1 MKVRFL
7 HCSALEIPGSLRD
20 FNRLGEIVVYNST
33 IVDWG
38 ANAAVTNVHH
48 PVLTKISIVRGNM
61 SDGVLP
67 LGLQSRDFPLS
78 VVEINFCETNL
89 QYLPDDLDLKWHP
102 GSIIDIENSQLIV
115 VPPVL
120 MQLQPYYLVIGGN
133 PITVL
138 PPEIFEIEGTLLLT
152 LGRTQEEKKI
162 LERQLHGLNA
172 QLQHLARRREY
183 AKRREGFEARKKQ
196 NQLLRSSILG
206 QRVIFANTQSMMSE
220 FLRGPDHS
228 RNEPVIR
235 LGTDLRERYNTLIA
249 MKQERLYEIT
259 HFLTERSRYMT
270 MDTDFTDLQRFQAAN
285 GDVCLVRFDIKPFH
299 QAQSVKQA
307 FEGVLKFSY
316 NMEISIS
323 DLMGDITVRENDD
336 VDWDSSVAQHRLVTS
351 ITPDVKVDTNN
362 VTFTQYW
369 GDSSGP
375 QVERTVGDELG
386 LAVCN
391 YVEEG
396 ALYPYRES
404 ERELERLEA
413 HMAQYKQQNDTLE
426 TRQKLEQQGEEN
438 RTMRQAIHTQ
448 RLAFA
453 NTQSMISQFMRVQE
467 HSPFETFIQLGKDP
481 VERHT
486 TLLSMKRRKLHDA
499 LQFLVARR
507 MFMDPSKAFS
517 DNQKFENIHGDYC
530 YMGFDITPFVGVQNP
545 KTVFD
550 ELLNFSYSLEISLS
564 ELLGDITIREND
576 DHWDPSV
583 AQQKLV
589 TNVANLAEMETNT
602 AMFSEYHERG
612 GPAALGVNLPFN
624 AEDLGALSHGEELG
638 VLACDYVN
646 EDELYPYMPDR
657 RIRQDVTVLMLVST
671 FQHPAAI

>member
-1 MKVRFL
+1 MQSSSPFEEVMFTGAREWDTTLNYASSQTSKNQKEVDP
-7 HCSALEIPGSLRD
+7 ALL
-20 FNRLGEIVVYNST
+20 
-33 IVDWG
+33 
-38 ANAAVTNVHH
+38 
-48 PVLTKISIVRGNM
+48 
-61 SDGVLP
+61 
-67 LGLQSRDFPLS
+67 SR
-78 VVEINFCETNL
+78 T
-89 QYLPDDLDLKWHP
+89 
-102 GSIIDIENSQLIV
+102 
-115 VPPVL
+115 
-120 MQLQPYYLVIGGN
+120 YY
-133 PITVL
+133 
-138 PPEIFEIEGTLLLT
+138 
-152 LGRTQEEKKI
+152 RRKEEKKI

-183 AKRREGFEARKKQ
+183 AKRRERFEARKKQ

-206 QRVIFANTQSMMSE
+206 QR
-220 FLRGPDHS
+220 RGPDHS

-259 HFLTERSRYMT
+259 HFLTERSRYMA

-351 ITPDVKVDTNN
+351 INPDVKVDTNN

-391 YVEEG
+391 YVEED

-413 HMAQYKQQNDTLE
+413 HMAKYKQQNDTLE

-453 NTQSMISQFMRVQE
+453 NTQSMIAQFMR
-467 HSPFETFIQLGKDP
+467 
-481 VERHT
+481 
-486 TLLSMKRRKLHDA
+486 
-499 LQFLVARR
+499 FLVARR

-646 EDELYPYMPDR
+646 EDELYPYTPDR

-671 FQHPAAI
+671 SQPELTFFM